1 MIVKIIS
8 GGQTGADRGG
18 LEAGKELGILTGG
31 TAPKGYRTENGSD
44 LFLKELGLVEHT
56 SSSYPPRTVDNVRNS
71 DGTIIFGNINSPGC
85 KLTISTC
92 IKFKKPYIINPTEQ
106 DFRNWIDKKFIRI
119 LNVAGN
125 RENTNSGIQER
136 VKQFLISSLLIK

>member
-18 LEAGKELGILTGG
+18 LEAG
-31 TAPKGYRTENGSD
+31 
-44 LFLKELGLVEHT
+44 KELGLVEHT

-92 IKFKKPYIINPTEQ
+92 IKFKKPYII
-106 DFRNWIDKKFIRI
+106 
-119 LNVAGN
+119 
-125 RENTNSGIQER
+125 
-136 VKQFLISSLLIK
+136 LIKKDIHIIILTLFYMFNFSD